1 MATTAEK
8 IATNYP
14 IPTYRFKVIV
24 GSEEMAFSAV
34 SGLELGVETIEYKDG
49 TGQVCRMPGQRQ
61 PLTITL
67 RRGVFKGRSQL
78 YDWINS
84 ISLNQVEKKDISI
97 SLTNDAGNEL
107 LVTWN
112 ITDAF
117 PTRLS
122 APSFDA
128 SSNEVAVE
136 EMTLSADRLAVV
148 FH

>member
-1 MATTAEK
+1 MATAAAQM
-8 IATNYP
+8 ATDYP
-14 IPTYRFKVIV
+14 IPTYRFKVAV
-24 GSEEMAFSAV
+24 GAEEMACNAV
-34 SGLELGVETIEYKDG
+34 SGLELSVETIEYKDG

-67 RRGVFKGRSQL
+67 RRGVFKGRGQL
-78 YDWINS
+78 YQWINS

-112 ITDAF
+112 VTDAW

-122 APSFDA
+122 APNFDA
-128 SSNEVAVE
+128 SSNEIAIE
-136 EMTLSADRLAVV
+136 EITLTADRLTVE